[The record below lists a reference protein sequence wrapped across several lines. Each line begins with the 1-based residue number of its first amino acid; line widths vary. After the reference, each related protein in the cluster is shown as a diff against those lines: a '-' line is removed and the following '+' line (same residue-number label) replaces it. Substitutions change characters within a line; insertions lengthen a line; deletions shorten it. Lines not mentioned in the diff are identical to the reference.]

1 MGRNCLIWVV
11 LLAFGASQVSAERD
25 APSFENDVRPVL
37 KAHCFHCHGE
47 GEELASGLDLRLKR
61 FIQTGGDSGPAIV
74 PGNSNESLL
83 VEYLTSGV
91 MPPEGT
97 ELRPSQ
103 QEIQRIKEWV
113 DSGAVV
119 LNDEPE
125 SLPSGFYVTEQE
137 KKHWAFQP
145 ITSPS
150 PPMVNGTADNAIDQ
164 FLLSKL
170 EAVGL
175 GLSDRASRTRLIRR
189 AYLDLLGIPP
199 TPEQTDRFIADQ
211 RPDSYSRLIDELLTH
226 HAYGE
231 RWGRHWLDIA
241 GYADSEGMADADAVR
256 SQAYRY
262 RDYVIRSINSDKPYD
277 RFVIEQL
284 AGDELASLPFKNMN
298 AETIDLLTATGFL
311 RMAPDG
317 TGSGSPNTNI
327 ASNAVMS
334 ATIKTVST
342 SLLGLTVG
350 CAQCHNHRYD
360 PISQEEYY
368 QFRAIFEPALN
379 WNNWKTP
386 QQRQISLYTDADVA
400 RSAEIEAEAAK
411 ILEERETKQAEYI
424 AATFEKELAKLP
436 EEVREPLREVHATPA
451 GKRTPEQEALLQKHP
466 SANVTAGSLYLY
478 DQKAADDL
486 KSYSDRATELRGTK
500 PAEGFLRALTEPADT
515 TVPETFVFFRGDID
529 QPKQAVQPGELRVLS
544 SADSTIP
551 ANDTSLPTSG
561 RRLNYAKWLTSGEH
575 PLLARVIANRI
586 WMHHFGTGLVNTP
599 GDFGILGAKPT
610 HPALLDWL
618 ATELMTNGW
627 SVKHLHRLIMTSRAY
642 QQSSKRNAQGQEKD
656 ALQQLIWAMPV
667 RRLESEVVRDSILSI
682 VEKLSASAYG
692 EPVPV
697 MADRTGQ
704 WVIGQENLNAGRP
717 GAVVDMKGDQYRRS
731 IYIQVRRSRPLAVLE
746 TFDLPEL
753 APNCTKRAKSTASTQ
768 ALMMMNSSFVV
779 EQSES
784 FADRL
789 ITAQSESENQLK
801 LGWKLAFSEEIPA
814 DVLEISLQFLADTK
828 AEFVEANPEQEMV
841 DELSHRHA
849 LALFCQAMFS
859 SNQFLYIE

>member
-1 MGRNCLIWVV
+1 MGKNCLIWVV
-11 LLAFGASQVSAERD
+11 LLAFGASQVSAERN

-61 FIQTGGDSGPAIV
+61 LIETGGDSGPAIV

-103 QEIQRIKEWV
+103 REIQRIKEWV

-125 SLPSGFYVTEQE
+125 SLPS
-137 KKHWAFQP
+137 
-145 ITSPS
+145 
-150 PPMVNGTADNAIDQ
+150 GTADNAIDQ

-211 RPDSYSRLIDELLTH
+211 RPDSYLRLIDELLSH

-256 SQAYRY
+256 GQAYRY
-262 RDYVIRSINSDKPYD
+262 RDYVIRSINADKPYD

-284 AGDELASLPFKNMN
+284 AGDELVSLPFKNMN
-298 AETIDLLTATGFL
+298 AEAIDLLTATGFL

-411 ILEERETKQAEYI
+411 ILEERET
-424 AATFEKELAKLP
+424 
-436 EEVREPLREVHATPA
+436 
-451 GKRTPEQEALLQKHP
+451 RTR
-466 SANVTAGSLYLY
+466 S
-478 DQKAADDL
+478 
-486 KSYSDRATELRGTK
+486 
-500 PAEGFLRALTEPADT
+500 
-515 TVPETFVFFRGDID
+515 
-529 QPKQAVQPGELRVLS
+529 
-544 SADSTIP
+544 
-551 ANDTSLPTSG
+551 
-561 RRLNYAKWLTSGEH
+561 
-575 PLLARVIANRI
+575 VIAKAPKCQC
-586 WMHHFGTGLVNTP
+586 H
-599 GDFGILGAKPT
+599 
-610 HPALLDWL
+610 
-618 ATELMTNGW
+618 
-627 SVKHLHRLIMTSRAY
+627 SR
-642 QQSSKRNAQGQEKD
+642 
-656 ALQQLIWAMPV
+656 V
-667 RRLESEVVRDSILSI
+667 
-682 VEKLSASAYG
+682 
-692 EPVPV
+692 
-697 MADRTGQ
+697 
-704 WVIGQENLNAGRP
+704 
-717 GAVVDMKGDQYRRS
+717 
-731 IYIQVRRSRPLAVLE
+731 
-746 TFDLPEL
+746 
-753 APNCTKRAKSTASTQ
+753 
-768 ALMMMNSSFVV
+768 
-779 EQSES
+779 
-784 FADRL
+784 
-789 ITAQSESENQLK
+789 
-801 LGWKLAFSEEIPA
+801 
-814 DVLEISLQFLADTK
+814 
-828 AEFVEANPEQEMV
+828 
-841 DELSHRHA
+841 
-849 LALFCQAMFS
+849 ALFVRPKGG
-859 SNQFLYIE
+859 